1 MVKPQKLLSKC
12 KQTFTLRAITNDDAL
27 KLGDFFEGLSTN
39 TCKRYGP
46 HPLTISYANKLCSTE
61 FLNTDIAL
69 RLIIENNEHIVG
81 YMILTPEKMPNEI
94 NRYKTYQIDLSANT
108 HWIFAPVIA
117 DKFQSHGLSSQV
129 MPHVIKMAQT
139 SKISSIV
146 LMGGTQKSNRQAVR
160 FYQKNGFIELGEFQT
175 DVANIDMYLPITA

>member
-1 MVKPQKLLSKC
+1 
-12 KQTFTLRAITNDDAL
+12 
-27 KLGDFFEGLSTN
+27 
-39 TCKRYGP
+39 
-46 HPLTISYANKLCSTE
+46 
-61 FLNTDIAL
+61 
-69 RLIIENNEHIVG
+69 
-81 YMILTPEKMPNEI
+81 
-94 NRYKTYQIDLSANT
+94 
-108 HWIFAPVIA
+108 
-117 DKFQSHGLSSQV
+117 